1 MPRHQNTKMHANNM
15 PNVMHTQLI
24 FNLYEHEHRHEYG
37 QENIDTPKNSK
48 PIILTLQKLS

>member
-1 MPRHQNTKMHANNM
+1 
-15 PNVMHTQLI
+15 MHTQLI

-48 PIILTLQKLS
+48 PIILTLQNLS